1 MGFLGVGWAFS
12 FGGDFLSFGGSGGVG
27 SLAALTVFV
36 SALIMDGDCICSGCT
51 LGNVFDAAAVAVP
64 AGLLF
69 LLPLEAPL
77 LLFLLTAGIVLK
89 CCSCW
94 EAGVFALEVAILVG
108 VLGRVFFGTGG
119 GSVDV

>member
-1 MGFLGVGWAFS
+1 
-12 FGGDFLSFGGSGGVG
+12 
-27 SLAALTVFV
+27 
-36 SALIMDGDCICSGCT
+36 MDGDCICSGCT

-69 LLPLEAPL
+69 LLALEVP

-94 EAGVFALEVAILVG
+94 EAVVFALEAAVLVG
-108 VLGRVFFGTGG
+108 VLGLVFFGTGG

>member
-1 MGFLGVGWAFS
+1 MGVGWAFS

-27 SLAALTVFV
+27 SLAALTLFV

-51 LGNVFDAAAVAVP
+51 LGNVFDAAAVAVQ

-69 LLPLEAPL
+69 LLALAAP

-89 CCSCW
+89 CCSCL
-94 EAGVFALEVAILVG
+94 EALEVASLVG

>member
-1 MGFLGVGWAFS
+1 
-12 FGGDFLSFGGSGGVG
+12 
-27 SLAALTVFV
+27 
-36 SALIMDGDCICSGCT
+36 MDGDCICSGCT

-69 LLPLEAPL
+69 LLALEAP

-94 EAGVFALEVAILVG
+94 EADVFALEVAILVG